1 MRHTLKQGLFAL
13 PGIGVSLLPKV
24 ACPLCWPAYGG
35 LLGSVGLGFL
45 LSATY
50 LPLVTGA
57 FLVTA
62 VAALGYRARG
72 RRGYGPLTLG
82 LAASVVI
89 LTFKFVIEFSA
100 GTYLGVG
107 LLILASLWNTWPRY
121 AATRLACYT
130 PSGKSVKANK
140 DSAKSS
146 MKTRTTGNEGES
158 A

>member
-1 MRHTLKQGLFAL
+1 MKHSLKEGLLVL

-24 ACPLCWPAYGG
+24 ACPLCWPAYAG

-45 LSATY
+45 LSTTY

-57 FLVTA
+57 FLVIA

-121 AATRLACYT
+121 AATPWLA
-130 PSGKSVKANK
+130 
-140 DSAKSS
+140 
-146 MKTRTTGNEGES
+146 TRAQES
-158 A
+158 QSKQTS